1 MTNTNRM
8 PQTTAI
14 GGHEK
19 PEDRACACVHCGL
32 GYGKRINEKTLLVQA
47 SQSEGMERAVFII
60 TDTAVERA
68 DRRRDTY
75 FYSSK
80 E

>member
-1 MTNTNRM
+1 MCLC
-8 PQTTAI
+8 ALWA
-14 GGHEK
+14 
-19 PEDRACACVHCGL
+19 ED
-32 GYGKRINEKTLLVQA
+32 GKRINEKTLLVEA

-60 TDTAVERA
+60 TDTAVEKA